1 MKTVYV
7 CSDTVTGIFSAVYD
21 AWRAGTK
28 AEERGIALRDCLE
41 MELFCD
47 YVQVEETERK
57 AAAVDGMIRK
67 NLGLF
72 AYRNIYQAVLTADAR
87 KGSAVLGTLLAARNL
102 SDSRRIME
110 HLSCPDVGKVFELS
124 RSVGNEAHLLT
135 EFIRFRELESGVMY
149 SPITPKSQVLTCL
162 APHFADRFP
171 LENWMIH
178 DKTHH
183 AFAVHEARK
192 RWVIVQEERGGTDGG
207 CGAAGGRQEMF
218 GQISEK
224 EAEYEVLWKSFCK
237 TIAIKE
243 RENPVC
249 QRGHLPLWYRP
260 NMTEFC

>member
-21 AWRAGTK
+21 AWRPEKREGGC
-28 AEERGIALRDCLE
+28 GIAFRGFLE
-41 MELFCD
+41 MELFCN
-47 YVQVEETERK
+47 YVQVEETAKK
-57 AAAVDGMIRK
+57 ALSVDAMIRK

-72 AYRNIYQAVLTADAR
+72 AYRNISQAVLASDPG
-87 KGSAVLGTLLAARNL
+87 KGNAVLGTLIVAKEL
-102 SDSRRIME
+102 SDSKKIME
-110 HLSCPDVGKVFELS
+110 HLSHPEVRRVFELS
-124 RSVGNEAHLLT
+124 RAVGNEAHLLT
-135 EFIRFRELESGVMY
+135 EFIRFRELENGVMY
-149 SPITPKSQVLTCL
+149 APITPKSQVIPCL

-192 RWVIVQEERGGTDGG
+192 KWVIVQEEYEEGEE
-207 CGAAGGRQEMF
+207 GRAEMYERV
-218 GQISEK
+218 SEK
-224 EAEYEVLWKSFCK
+224 EKEYETLWKSLCK
-237 TIAIKE
+237 TIAIEE
-243 RENPVC
+243 RENLAC

>member
-1 MKTVYV
+1 MKTMYV

-21 AWRAGTK
+21 AWRAGGK
-28 AEERGIALRDCLE
+28 EGERGIALRDYVE

-47 YVQVEETERK
+47 YVQVEETEKK
-57 AAAVDGMIRK
+57 AAAVDGMVRK

-72 AYRNIYQAVLTADAR
+72 AYRNIYQASLAADVH

-110 HLSCPDVGKVFELS
+110 HLSCPEVGKVFELS

-135 EFIRFRELESGVMY
+135 EFIRFRELENGVMY
-149 SPITPKSQVLTCL
+149 APVTPKSQVLTCL

-192 RWVIVQEERGGTDGG
+192 KWVIVQEEGKETGRDSKMAEDRQ
-207 CGAAGGRQEMF
+207 GAFER
-218 GQISEK
+218 ISEK
-224 EAEYEVLWKSFCK
+224 EAEYEMLWKSFCK